1 MSEAEDIEFV
11 DSQPQTMQ
19 VGTDEKVVAKIAQ
32 LKQEIQ
38 QIQQSIVNYQSEL
51 ETKVA
56 AHNWFVS
63 QLPKDE

>member
-11 DSQPQTMQ
+11 ENQPQTMQ

-51 ETKVA
+51 DTKVA

>member
-11 DSQPQTMQ
+11 ESEPENVQT
-19 VGTDEKVVAKIAQ
+19 GPDEKVVAKISQ

-63 QLPKDE
+63 QLPRDE

>member
-11 DSQPQTMQ
+11 DNQPQTMQ

-63 QLPKDE
+63 QLPRDE

>member
-11 DSQPQTMQ
+11 ENQPQTMQ
-19 VGTDEKVVAKIAQ
+19 VGPDEKVVAKIAQ

-38 QIQQSIVNYQSEL
+38 QIQQSLLNYQSEL

>member
-11 DSQPQTMQ
+11 ESESVQAGP
-19 VGTDEKVVAKIAQ
+19 DEKVVAKIAQ

-38 QIQQSIVNYQSEL
+38 QIQQSIVNYQSDL

-56 AHNWFVS
+56 AHNWVVS
-63 QLPKDE
+63 QLPRNE

>member
-11 DSQPQTMQ
+11 ESQPQTMQ
-19 VGTDEKVVAKIAQ
+19 VGPDEKLVAKIAQ

-63 QLPKDE
+63 QLQKDE

>member
-11 DSQPQTMQ
+11 ENQSQTMQ

-63 QLPKDE
+63 QLPRDE

>member
-19 VGTDEKVVAKIAQ
+19 VGPDEKVVAKLAQ

>member
-11 DSQPQTMQ
+11 ENQPQTMQ

>member
-1 MSEAEDIEFV
+1 MSEAEDIECV
-11 DSQPQTMQ
+11 ESQPQTMQ
-19 VGTDEKVVAKIAQ
+19 VGPDEKLVAKIAQ

>member
-11 DSQPQTMQ
+11 ENQPQTMQ

-56 AHNWFVS
+56 AHNWCVS

>member
-11 DSQPQTMQ
+11 ENQSQTMQ
-19 VGTDEKVVAKIAQ
+19 VGTDEKVVTKIAQ

>member
-11 DSQPQTMQ
+11 DNQPQTMQ
-19 VGTDEKVVAKIAQ
+19 VGPDEKVVAKIAQ

-63 QLPKDE
+63 QLPRDE

>member
-11 DSQPQTMQ
+11 DNQPQTVQ
-19 VGTDEKVVAKIAQ
+19 VGPDEKVVAKIAQ

>member
-11 DSQPQTMQ
+11 ESQPQTMP
-19 VGTDEKVVAKIAQ
+19 VGPDEKLVAKIAQ

>member
-11 DSQPQTMQ
+11 ENQSQTMQ

-51 ETKVA
+51 ERKVA

>member
-11 DSQPQTMQ
+11 ESEPENVQAGPN
-19 VGTDEKVVAKIAQ
+19 EKVVAKIAQ

-63 QLPKDE
+63 QLPRDE

>member
-11 DSQPQTMQ
+11 ERQPQTMQ
-19 VGTDEKVVAKIAQ
+19 VGPDEKLVAKIAQ

>member
-11 DSQPQTMQ
+11 DNQPQTMQ
-19 VGTDEKVVAKIAQ
+19 VGPDEKVVAKIAQ

-38 QIQQSIVNYQSEL
+38 QIQQSMANYQSEL

>member
-11 DSQPQTMQ
+11 ENQPQTMQ
-19 VGTDEKVVAKIAQ
+19 VGPDEKLVAKIAQ

>member
-11 DSQPQTMQ
+11 ENQSQTMQ

>member
-11 DSQPQTMQ
+11 ENQPQTMQ
-19 VGTDEKVVAKIAQ
+19 VGPDEKVVAKIAQ

>member
-11 DSQPQTMQ
+11 ESEPENVQ
-19 VGTDEKVVAKIAQ
+19 VGPDEKVGAKIAQ

-56 AHNWFVS
+56 AHNWLVS
-63 QLPKDE
+63 QLPRDE

>member
-11 DSQPQTMQ
+11 ENQPQTMQ

-63 QLPKDE
+63 QLPRDE

>member
-11 DSQPQTMQ
+11 EETVQ
-19 VGTDEKVVAKIAQ
+19 VGPDEKVVAKIAQ
-32 LKQEIQ
+32 LKEEIV
-38 QIQQSIVNYQSEL
+38 QIQNSIVNYQSEL

>member
-11 DSQPQTMQ
+11 EDQPQTMQ
-19 VGTDEKVVAKIAQ
+19 VGPDEKVVAKIAQ

>member
-11 DSQPQTMQ
+11 ESQPQTMQ
-19 VGTDEKVVAKIAQ
+19 VGTDEKLVAKIAQ

>member
-11 DSQPQTMQ
+11 EDQPQTMQ
-19 VGTDEKVVAKIAQ
+19 VGPDEKVVAKIAQ

-63 QLPKDE
+63 PLPRDE

>member
-1 MSEAEDIEFV
+1 MSEAEDIESV
-11 DSQPQTMQ
+11 EDQLETAQAGP
-19 VGTDEKVVAKIAQ
+19 DEKVVAKIAQ
-32 LKQEIQ
+32 LKEEIQ
-38 QIQQSIVNYQSEL
+38 QIQQAIVNYQSEL

>member
-11 DSQPQTMQ
+11 DNQPQTMQ
-19 VGTDEKVVAKIAQ
+19 VGPDEKVVAKIAQ

>member
-11 DSQPQTMQ
+11 ESQPQTMQ

>member
-11 DSQPQTMQ
+11 DNQPQTMQ

>member
-11 DSQPQTMQ
+11 ENQHQTKQ

>member
-11 DSQPQTMQ
+11 ENQPQTMQ

-32 LKQEIQ
+32 LKEEIV
-38 QIQQSIVNYQSEL
+38 QIQNSIVNYQSEL